1 MFQYNFNIIFYNYIK
16 NNLFIISYMFYNN
29 NMDIVNNNNMD
40 IVNNNNINI
49 INNNNTDIVYSRAI
63 PFIDLDNNDNHIDN
77 NILNYIESLKYD
89 NKKLFIENIE
99 LKKKLNNYINKL
111 N

>member
-16 NNLFIISYMFYNN
+16 NNLFIISDMFYNN
-29 NMDIVNNNNMD
+29 NIDIL
-40 IVNNNNINI
+40 NNNNIHI
-49 INNNNTDIVYSRAI
+49 INNNNIDIVYSRAI

-99 LKKKLNNYINKL
+99 LKKKINNYINKL